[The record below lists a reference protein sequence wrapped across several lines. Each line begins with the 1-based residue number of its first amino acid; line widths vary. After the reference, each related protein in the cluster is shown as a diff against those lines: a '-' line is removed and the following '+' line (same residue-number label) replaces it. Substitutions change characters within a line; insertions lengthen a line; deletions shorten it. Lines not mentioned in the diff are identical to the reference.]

1 MASGRRRPPIPSPD
15 ELAEIV
21 HERGGRVSAR
31 DLAREL
37 GLSGGAKAE
46 LKRRLRE
53 ADPRG
58 ARRAPSMVFCEVSE
72 VDADGEVWA
81 ESGSMP
87 GAAILIRAD
96 RPGTAPGVG
105 DRLLARLSRDEDGTV
120 VGRVFKL
127 LPRASRE
134 IVGVLQQA
142 GGNLVLVPSRRE
154 AKQEFFIRREDVPAD
169 VEAEAGDIV
178 RATLQPGGPLARP
191 LAKIVERIGRSD
203 EPAAVSLAVAME
215 LELPVSFRPA
225 AIDAAEA
232 AEPVALGRRED
243 LRDVPLVTIDGADA
257 RDFDDAVWAMADEAP
272 DNPGGHVALV
282 AIADVAHYVRPGDVL
297 DEEAFERGNSVYFP
311 DRVIPM
317 LPEALS
323 NGLCSLRPDEDRA
336 CIACRMRFDIEG
348 HLLSFSFV
356 RGLMRSRARL
366 TYEQVQRA
374 HDEDADPLGVVAPL
388 FALYEKLAAARRR
401 RGTIELELPE
411 RVVQIGPEGTIT
423 GIVQRERLAAHML
436 IEEMMIAANVAA
448 ARALTER
455 KAPCLFRV
463 HDKPDPLRLEAL
475 AQYLEHLGIPW
486 SANAQKP
493 GDFTRLLERIG
504 EPALREQ
511 VSAFVLRS
519 QAQAIYSPE
528 NVGHFGLN
536 LRRYAH
542 FTSPIRR
549 YS

>member
-1 MASGRRRPPIPSPD
+1 MRSDVVRLFQTLPHTCGYFAERTAQNLVIDPSSPQLD
-15 ELAEIV
+15 QLY
-21 HERGGRVSAR
+21 
-31 DLAREL
+31 EL
-37 GLSGGAKAE
+37 GLQ
-46 LKRRLRE
+46 
-53 ADPRG
+53 RG
-58 ARRAPSMVFCEVSE
+58 YRRA
-72 VDADGEVWA
+72 
-81 ESGSMP
+81 
-87 GAAILIRAD
+87 
-96 RPGTAPGVG
+96 
-105 DRLLARLSRDEDGTV
+105 
-120 VGRVFKL
+120 
-127 LPRASRE
+127 
-134 IVGVLQQA
+134 
-142 GGNLVLVPSRRE
+142 
-154 AKQEFFIRREDVPAD
+154 
-169 VEAEAGDIV
+169 
-178 RATLQPGGPLARP
+178 
-191 LAKIVERIGRSD
+191 
-203 EPAAVSLAVAME
+203 
-215 LELPVSFRPA
+215 
-225 AIDAAEA
+225 
-232 AEPVALGRRED
+232 
-243 LRDVPLVTIDGADA
+243 
-257 RDFDDAVWAMADEAP
+257 
-272 DNPGGHVALV
+272 GGHV
-282 AIADVAHYVRPGDVL
+282 Y
-297 DEEAFERGNSVYFP
+297 
-311 DRVIPM
+311 IPHC
-317 LPEALS
+317 PS
-323 NGLCSLRPDEDRA
+323 CRA

-549 YS
+549 YSDLVVHRLLIHHLDLAGEGGATYDPEELQDRAEKVSACERRAVDAERRAQARYVALYMADRRGARFAGRVTGVQRFGLFVTLTESGADGLVPVSMLGAEYFLHDERHHALIGEKSGETFAMGDAVEVTLLEADTVKGMLVFRIEEHTPARAADLARAAFRRSGRPPGHRRRGGPPPGRRRGSR